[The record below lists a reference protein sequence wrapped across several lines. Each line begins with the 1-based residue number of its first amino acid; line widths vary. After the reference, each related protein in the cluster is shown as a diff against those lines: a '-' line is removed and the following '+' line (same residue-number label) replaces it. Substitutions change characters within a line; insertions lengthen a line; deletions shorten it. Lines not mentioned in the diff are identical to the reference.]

1 MILGSGNENSLEEKL
16 IAMVGPPSEEKLRGR
31 SFFFLTESFIKE
43 EIFMMDFV
51 FVGLTIFFG
60 LISWAFIVLCS
71 KV

>member
-1 MILGSGNENSLEEKL
+1 MILGSGDESSLEEKL
-16 IAMVGPPSEEKLRGR
+16 IAMVGPPSEEKLRGGL
-31 SFFFLTESFIKE
+31 SFFGELFLKE